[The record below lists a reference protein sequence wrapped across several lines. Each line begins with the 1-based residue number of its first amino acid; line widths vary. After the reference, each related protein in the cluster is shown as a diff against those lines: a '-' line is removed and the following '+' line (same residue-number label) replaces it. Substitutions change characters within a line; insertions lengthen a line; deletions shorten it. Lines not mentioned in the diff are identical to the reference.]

1 MSVQNINSST
11 AALNAQLLQSSTAG
25 DSGFS
30 DSELPQLSSS
40 QAQQLQ
46 QALTQDI
53 QQAFA
58 GGGSSAGVQ
67 SQLDSSVS
75 NTLTHAGFS
84 DAQKQTVLDKINQA
98 LTGGGRAKHGHGH
111 GHGRHRVN
119 QVVQNLAQAVQT
131 SSSTTAGQSSTSST
145 SGSTAA
151 GSAATLVGP
160 TGGGSGSSLD
170 LTA

>member
-11 AALNAQLLQSSTAG
+11 AALNAQLLQSSTAS

-30 DSELPQLSSS
+30 NSDLPQLSGS

-53 QQAFA
+53 QQAFS
-58 GGGSSAGVQ
+58 GGGSTSAVQ

-75 NTLTHAGFS
+75 NTLTQAGFS

-111 GHGRHRVN
+111 GHGRHRVS
-119 QVVQNLAQAVQT
+119 QVAQNLTQAVQNP
-131 SSSTTAGQSSTSST
+131 SSSTAGQSSTSST
-145 SGSTAA
+145 SGSTSA
-151 GSAATLVGP
+151 GGTASLIGQT
-160 TGGGSGSSLD
+160 TGGAGSSLD